1 MARLPSI
8 PSRKRIFVGTEGE
21 SERAFAAWLQ
31 QLCNQQ
37 RQPVHLD
44 ISLGSGGDSRQIVED
59 AVVRY
64 RERSRRHG
72 RFVDGCILLD
82 ADRLRRDQRHGRNPE
97 TVAGSERLRLVFLKP
112 NLEGL
117 LVRLHPNCENRQ
129 LSAHNVEAE
138 LRRLWPEYR
147 KPASSYAL
155 GQRFGLEDLRRVC
168 RRDEGLASVL
178 KVLGLS

>member
-37 RQPVHLD
+37 KQPVHLD
-44 ISLGSGGDSRQIVED
+44 ISLGSGGDSLQIVED

-82 ADRLRRDQRHGRNPE
+82 ADRLR
-97 TVAGSERLRLVFLKP
+97 
-112 NLEGL
+112 
-117 LVRLHPNCENRQ
+117 
-129 LSAHNVEAE
+129 
-138 LRRLWPEYR
+138 
-147 KPASSYAL
+147 
-155 GQRFGLEDLRRVC
+155 
-168 RRDEGLASVL
+168 
-178 KVLGLS
+178 

>member
-1 MARLPSI
+1 MPRPPSI

-37 RQPVHLD
+37 GKPVHLD
-44 ISLGSGGDSRQIVED
+44 ISLGSGGDSLKIVED

-82 ADRLRRDQRHGRNPE
+82 ADRLRRDRRHGRDPE
-97 TVAGSERLRLVFLKP
+97 PVARSEGLRLVFLKP
-112 NLEGL
+112 KIEGL
-117 LVRLHPNCENRQ
+117 LVRLHPGCENRQ
-129 LSAHNVEAE
+129 LSPRNVDAE
-138 LRRLWPEYR
+138 LRKLWPKYR
-147 KPASSYAL
+147 KPVSSHAL
-155 GQRFGLEDLRRVC
+155 GERFGLDDLRRVC
-168 RRDEGLASVL
+168 RRDKGLAAVL
-178 KVLGLS
+178 KVLGLA

>member
-1 MARLPSI
+1 M
-8 PSRKRIFVGTEGE
+8 
-21 SERAFAAWLQ
+21 
-31 QLCNQQ
+31 
-37 RQPVHLD
+37 HLD

-82 ADRLRRDQRHGRNPE
+82 ADRLRRDQRHGRDPE

-117 LVRLHPNCENRQ
+117 LVRLHPGCENRQ
-129 LSAHNVEAE
+129 LSTHNVEAE

-155 GQRFGLEDLRRVC
+155 GQRFGLEDLRRAC